1 MTITKKHLKEL
12 ADIVHKA
19 QILGGTLVAGGMPHG
34 LAIKIAEEVKS
45 FAQRH
50 APNFSQSHWD
60 DYMHKQK
67 KAEDKPEPNKQY
79 SLTSFSPKHKGQP
92 SIANGNTWAESEI
105 K

>member
-1 MTITKKHLKEL
+1 MITKKHLKEL
-12 ADIVHKA
+12 ADIVHMA
-19 QILGGTLVAGGMPHG
+19 QSHAQADLEGVAQEIL
-34 LAIKIAEEVKS
+34 S
-45 FAQRH
+45 FARRH

-60 DYMHKQK
+60 DYMHKLK

-79 SLTSFSPKHKGQP
+79 RLTSFSPKHKGQP